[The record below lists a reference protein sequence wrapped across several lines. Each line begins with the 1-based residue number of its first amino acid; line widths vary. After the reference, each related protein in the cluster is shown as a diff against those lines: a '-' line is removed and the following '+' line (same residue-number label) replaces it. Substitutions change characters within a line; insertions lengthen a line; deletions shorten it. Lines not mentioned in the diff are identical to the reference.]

1 MRIISL
7 RNSIIAIHG
16 IGANPDDTWK
26 SKKEG
31 VNWLK
36 DPDMLP
42 KAAQKAR
49 IMRFGWESQWFGK
62 YYIDQHCSD
71 VAEQLLNDLRAVR
84 QVRNVRFV
92 GSVVDVTL

>member
-1 MRIISL
+1 MRINSF

-16 IGANPDDTWK
+16 IGADPDGTWI

-42 KAAQKAR
+42 KAAPQAR
-49 IMRFGWESQWFGK
+49 IMRFGWESQWIGRDF
-62 YYIDQHCSD
+62 IDQRCST
-71 VAEQLLNDLRAVR
+71 VAEQLLDDLRTVR
-84 QVRNVRFV
+84 EVRRVCFV
-92 GSVVDVTL
+92 EASC